1 MSESA
6 PFIYDP
12 EIPAQ
17 FALLV
22 FEVLRR
28 RATDKVWSDI
38 VEYYLDNRPVLEWIE
53 SILADNNIEGDRS
66 EIGWWLGKL
75 VGN

>member
-1 MSESA
+1 LPEPL

-12 EIPAQ
+12 EIPAP

-28 RATDKVWSDI
+28 RATDRVWSEM
-38 VEYYLDNRPVLEWIE
+38 VEYHLEDRPVFDWIE

-66 EIGWWLGKL
+66 EIGWWFGKL
-75 VGN
+75 IGN